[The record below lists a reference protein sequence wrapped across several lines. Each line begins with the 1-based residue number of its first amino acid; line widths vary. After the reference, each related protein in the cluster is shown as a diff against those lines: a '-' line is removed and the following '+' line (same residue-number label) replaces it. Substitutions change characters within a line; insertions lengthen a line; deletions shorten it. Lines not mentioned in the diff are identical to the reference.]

1 MHWFSAA
8 WRSTIGAVAQIPE
21 PQPGPPLDLSVDRE
35 SELPLGTQLTWKLQA
50 AIATGA
56 LAPGDR
62 LPGVRQL
69 AEEAGVNVN
78 TVRSVYAR
86 LEDQGLVASEH
97 GRGTFVADRAPANA
111 ELGRLAA
118 RAADDAR
125 RAGIEPR
132 ALAAAMYVGSDAGTG
147 DAPDERA
154 RLRAEIAELERQVAY
169 HTRHR
174 VGAAPKPSSSQ
185 AGRLPTTD
193 ELRAIRNELLADVD
207 RLRRVEGEG
216 QVRATARREL
226 ERTEAEVERERAE
239 REAERAARE
248 HAGGASRT
256 TRPGLALTPQF
267 VWEPGS
273 GTFRWRG

>member
-1 MHWFSAA
+1 MAHQAA
-8 WRSTIGAVAQIPE
+8 PE
-21 PQPGPPLDLSVDRE
+21 PDLALDLSVDRE

-50 AIATGA
+50 AIATGE

-69 AEEAGVNVN
+69 AEDAGVNVN

-118 RAADDAR
+118 RAADEAR
-125 RAGIEPR
+125 QAGIEPR
-132 ALAAAMYVGSDAGTG
+132 ALAAAMYVGSEAGTG
-147 DAPDERA
+147 DAPDARA
-154 RLRAEIAELERQVAY
+154 RLRTEIAELERQIAY

-174 VGAAPKPSSSQ
+174 VGTAPRGPASSQ
-185 AGRLPTTD
+185 AGRLPTTA
-193 ELRAIRNELLADVD
+193 ELRAIRDELLADVD
-207 RLRRVEGEG
+207 RLRRAEGEG
-216 QVRATARREL
+216 QVRAVAQREL
-226 ERTEAEVERERAE
+226 ERTAAEAEREREE
-239 REAERAARE
+239 RQSEQERRE
-248 HAGGASRT
+248 RSGGASRS

-273 GTFRWRG
+273 GTFRWR